1 MKKIN
6 KFLKSKKPLALAIK
20 TFIQGF
26 LASLCL
32 TGVTGVDGLISA
44 LIGALAGGLSA
55 LMNFIINKLNNEEV

>member
-26 LASLCL
+26 LA
-32 TGVTGVDGLISA
+32 TGISGLDGLKSA
-44 LIGALAGGLSA
+44 LVGALAGGISA
-55 LMNFIINKLNNEEV
+55 IMNLIINKLNSEEV